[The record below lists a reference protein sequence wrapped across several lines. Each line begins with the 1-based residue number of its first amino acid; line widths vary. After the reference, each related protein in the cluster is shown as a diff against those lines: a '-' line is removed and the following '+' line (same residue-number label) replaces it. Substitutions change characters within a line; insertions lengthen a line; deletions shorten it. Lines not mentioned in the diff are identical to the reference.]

1 MQSRKLIASSPLG
14 PKAPR
19 LVYQA
24 FDDAWSEI
32 ISAYRAEQTALTQIS
47 CARSYFGRRSPAQS
61 GRRAFREASDEST
74 AEPGVGASRVDT
86 LAVIGDRQMKLPRGP
101 LQHHLDG
108 AFCVARK
115 SILEEI
121 L

>member
-32 ISAYRAEQTALTQIS
+32 VSDYSAEQTEATKTRLALPLLSVANDDSSDSRTLK
-47 CARSYFGRRSPAQS
+47 RFGLSGGGRQLPLRCRYRPDPQSVYRCPLDHSAAPASLS
-61 GRRAFREASDEST
+61 GRQQVEQQAR
-74 AEPGVGASRVDT
+74 GV
-86 LAVIGDRQMKLPRGP
+86 P
-101 LQHHLDG
+101 
-108 AFCVARK
+108 
-115 SILEEI
+115 
-121 L
+121 